1 MTRSL
6 PSTHLILVCCHGI
19 YLSGPTYG
27 LDEHGWLLAPF
38 QKGDTPAF
46 IEHIKAGLRLLASD
60 SAALLVFSG
69 SSTRPETQKSEAQSY
84 LDLCHENE
92 FWDILDG
99 KRELEKRIALE
110 EHALDSFSN
119 VVFSIILH
127 WRNGGMWPLK
137 VTIVSHEFK
146 KARFMG
152 LHIPTIRFPME
163 RVGFVGIDPG
173 YMVGGNE
180 KFDEKRAEGV
190 RRGEKQNGYGQWEK
204 DRLGVGEMLRGKRA
218 RRNCWGVGQM
228 LFVDEEERRASGVKS
243 KVLGCVD
250 EGGRRMAEEVL
261 VDERQPW
268 EALES

>member
-1 MTRSL
+1 MARSP

-19 YLSGPTYG
+19 YLGGPTHG
-27 LDEHGWLLAPF
+27 LDENEWLLAPF

-60 SAALLVFSG
+60 PLALLVFSG
-69 SSTRPETQKSEAQSY
+69 SSTRPETSKSEAQSY
-84 LDLCHENE
+84 LDLCRENL

-99 KRELEKRIALE
+99 KRELELGWIALE

-127 WRNGGMWPLK
+127 WRKGGIWPLK
-137 VTIVSHEFK
+137 MTIVSHEFK
-146 KARFMG
+146 KARFME
-152 LHIPTIRFPME
+152 LHIPTLRFPME
-163 RVGFVGIDPG
+163 RVVFVGIDPG
-173 YMVGGNE
+173 YIVGESE

-204 DRLGVGEMLRGKRA
+204 DRVGVGETLRGKRA
-218 RRNCWGVGQM
+218 KRNCWNVEQM

-243 KVLGCVD
+243 EVLMWVD
-250 EGGRRMAEEVL
+250 EGEGGQRRVEEVL
-261 VDERQPW
+261 QDKRQPW
-268 EALES
+268 EI